1 VRKTAGPL
9 HFRCLLSAALL
20 IAALL
25 TLASVVWSTLRFH
38 ISPMPSSPRARRA
51 ILSWIPAGTT
61 GEIFELGAGWGSLA
75 IPIARQCAHAHVV
88 ACEGSPVP
96 YLVCCLR
103 KLLRPA
109 PNLTLRFGD
118 FSGVDLSR
126 ASGVVTYLW
135 TGGMAQLAP
144 KLVRELQPGSW
155 VISSTFAWRGRE
167 ATDEQTLDDIFRTK
181 IYRYVL

>member
-1 VRKTAGPL
+1 MRKTAGPL
-9 HFRCLLSAALL
+9 HFRSLISAALL

-51 ILSWIPAGTT
+51 ILSWIPADTT

-96 YLVCCLR
+96 YRWLR
-103 KLLRPA
+103 SRHPLTRHGVGARLR
-109 PNLTLRFGD
+109 
-118 FSGVDLSR
+118 SGL
-126 ASGVVTYLW
+126 
-135 TGGMAQLAP
+135 
-144 KLVRELQPGSW
+144 
-155 VISSTFAWRGRE
+155 RGRDHRPI
-167 ATDEQTLDDIFRTK
+167 AYPLS
-181 IYRYVL
+181 V